1 MVKHRGH
8 ELRVP
13 GDRFYDP
20 TNAWGPKLNPKKK
33 NGPRRKVKPYYLL
46 KSEKAMK
53 DRIDGSEDEKEK
65 RKQNDAEAARIRK
78 FRAKKKAAEA
88 SGDATPG
95 TPGSKRQ
102 QEEITAGQIRVLE
115 KKLRLATEF
124 KGRKRLEREEK
135 EKKLEESDKQVKAAE
150 DALQQAKLSK
160 MLAME
165 ENAEIRDEVAASSRK
180 EKEYGLEISLLEEE
194 RRKLKDLF
202 YAVRNAEGDEYQR
215 VASLSVSPQSP
226 PASRRHR
233 VPVIAAAS
241 DRRDDEQLHH
251 PSPNHCSPFQHQHF
265 ASPGVGYEDYENN
278 LDDESSED
286 GSLSNNGVSLGCSAI
301 GASRGSNASDDSEQ
315 AQESSPGKGQASKVK
330 KRKAGG
336 GHGSRGIMFEFHAAI
351 MSVVFSSPGNFCM
364 YKSLNLAVLLK
375 QKPGLR
381 KAFDLTPEDVE
392 DKSGRKWKAAS
403 RQWGRIRKKD
413 DFVHEKYQ
421 GENYRDAYESVL
433 ELVQQEDKDAAK
445 QQEDEDA
452 ANEHRTVSGL
462 MQRVPNPPL
471 LALPPQQ
478 PAKAAAA
485 DASKLTHDEIVSAL
499 LSPEVLAAI
508 CNKLGDMMEEHQKQE
523 QEQEQQQQQPHV
535 DGDADPEEAPEV
547 PVVRSAVE
555 FKVDGA
561 TGTTCAIR
569 PPMLGSIL
577 GNTAIPA
584 EAKSMLGSI
593 HGIHSSRSRKEG
605 SSVVVVALGCL
616 DGSVALVSTG
626 VRLHDVSSNESNG
639 VTDDKDDSAGT
650 TTTTAQGGRIYCRLG
665 TGSAVVTSLAWC
677 PSSSLRDTLAV
688 GRKDGAVDLYSL
700 DENGSGGGG
709 GGASGGGPSYR
720 RIHRIL
726 CHPKPVRG
734 LTFTADSALLI
745 VGDDEGTLTVHDVV
759 RTSRPTSPIGMVG
772 SVLNAHTSYIL
783 DIAPLSDGKRFVSS
797 GADGVVQVWDVGML
811 NSGPVHTFADGRGTG
826 MVWAVAASSDGR
838 RLATAHDNGVL
849 VIYSAEE

>member
-265 ASPGVGYEDYENN
+265 ASPGVGYEDFDNNDYENN

-286 GSLSNNGVSLGCSAI
+286 GSLSNNGVSLGGSAI
-301 GASRGSNASDDSEQ
+301 GASSGSNASDDSEQ
-315 AQESSPGKGQASKVK
+315 AQESSPGKGQASKVDR
-330 KRKAGG
+330 RKGG
-336 GHGSRGIMFEFHAAI
+336 EAGSRDGPGTASKPKRVSCVFCHKEFMKGRLHRHWGAWGIEENTSIDKQVVMNHIRAFHTSHGFTPYKDIPKEIQEAI
-351 MSVVFSSPGNFCM
+351 RAVVIMVDKALCGNDKKLQEYAKRANVLRVVDSKDNYLVAFVRRQVGGEAWE
-364 YKSLNLAVLLK
+364 KLRPSLKECYRN
-375 QKPGLR
+375 
-381 KAFDLTPEDVE
+381 FDHEHVE
-392 DKSGRKWKAAS
+392 RG
-403 RQWGRIRKKD
+403 
-413 DFVHEKYQ
+413 VH
-421 GENYRDAYESVL
+421 VL
-433 ELVQQEDKDAAK
+433 EALQVPKNLFDVQ
-445 QQEDEDA
+445 
-452 ANEHRTVSGL
+452 N
-462 MQRVPNPPL
+462 
-471 LALPPQQ
+471 ALP
-478 PAKAAAA
+478 
-485 DASKLTHDEIVSAL
+485 
-499 LSPEVLAAI
+499 
-508 CNKLGDMMEEHQKQE
+508 
-523 QEQEQQQQQPHV
+523 
-535 DGDADPEEAPEV
+535 
-547 PVVRSAVE
+547 
-555 FKVDGA
+555 
-561 TGTTCAIR
+561 
-569 PPMLGSIL
+569 
-577 GNTAIPA
+577 
-584 EAKSMLGSI
+584 
-593 HGIHSSRSRKEG
+593 SS
-605 SSVVVVALGCL
+605 
-616 DGSVALVSTG
+616 
-626 VRLHDVSSNESNG
+626 
-639 VTDDKDDSAGT
+639 
-650 TTTTAQGGRIYCRLG
+650 
-665 TGSAVVTSLAWC
+665 
-677 PSSSLRDTLAV
+677 
-688 GRKDGAVDLYSL
+688 
-700 DENGSGGGG
+700 
-709 GGASGGGPSYR
+709 
-720 RIHRIL
+720 
-726 CHPKPVRG
+726 
-734 LTFTADSALLI
+734 
-745 VGDDEGTLTVHDVV
+745 
-759 RTSRPTSPIGMVG
+759 
-772 SVLNAHTSYIL
+772 
-783 DIAPLSDGKRFVSS
+783 
-797 GADGVVQVWDVGML
+797 
-811 NSGPVHTFADGRGTG
+811 
-826 MVWAVAASSDGR
+826 
-838 RLATAHDNGVL
+838 
-849 VIYSAEE
+849 